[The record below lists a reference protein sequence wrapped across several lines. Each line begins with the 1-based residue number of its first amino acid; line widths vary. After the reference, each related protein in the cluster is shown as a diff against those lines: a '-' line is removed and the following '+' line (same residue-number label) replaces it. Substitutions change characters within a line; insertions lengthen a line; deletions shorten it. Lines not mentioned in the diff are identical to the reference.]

1 MATPEIEPKNVDE
14 IVRRWV
20 DEIDMSREREKE
32 WRKDGKEAE
41 ALYEAA
47 KEDEDSFNI
56 LYSNTETL
64 APSLYGNMPKPV
76 VQRRFRDED
85 DLGKAVS
92 QAGQRVLEFLLDTN
106 SEEYDTFDE
115 SMKDATHDALLPGR
129 GLVEFCYHA
138 ETADMPGKGTAGED
152 GYEAPGSQ
160 LVSECVYPKSFV
172 WNRFYHGYAKRWC
185 DVPWCAVELYLD
197 KSAVEKE
204 FGKEIAANTLY
215 TIEGDANK
223 DRPGEGKDNEV
234 KTKIKTACIYKIWDK
249 KKREI
254 VWISPNHP
262 TSILRTD
269 EDELKLTG
277 FYPFPRPIRFLRKS
291 NNLNPTTLYKL
302 YRTQAREL
310 NTISTRLIGLLK
322 QCKIRGVYDSSIGEL
337 EEVLKQE
344 EGSLVPAEQVAALQ
358 NTKGLEGAIWLMPI
372 DKIVGVIKELYVAR
386 EACKRTIYEI
396 TGISD
401 IVRGQSVA
409 TETLGAQKIKQ
420 EWVTLRLKNM
430 QKEVQR
436 FVRDALRIMLEI
448 AAKRFQPETWAKM
461 TGLPYVTAE
470 QLQQA
475 QMVAQGAKQA
485 AQQQASMMPPPQ
497 PGQPPQPPPQPQIPP
512 EVQQALQAPQ
522 WDQVITVLKDD
533 MQRQFKIDIET
544 NSTLDVDAS
553 EDKQNLA
560 DLMNAISQFLNG
572 VSPLVEKQM
581 LPFQAAQA
589 MLLVVVRKFRFGPE
603 IEDYIKE
610 MREPP
615 PPTDPN
621 AAKNAADAQQK
632 QAELAYEQ
640 QKDAADRQ
648 QQAAEGQQKHDAT
661 LAEHQKELQLQQN
674 EIGAS
679 ASADMR
685 KIAAEREANLAA
697 LSSQRE
703 TERYKADLQRKT
715 DIDKATLEGAVAIQ
729 VAQIQAKAKADDS
742 ARKAEA
748 DKHATDT
755 QAEVDHKANET
766 QAKAADDANK
776 TQAASDKKKA
786 EGESKATAMMG
797 EMMQGI
803 MDTQKQLIELL
814 GSDKEITRDE
824 KGKAKGLK
832 MVKKGATN
840 GN

>member
-14 IVRRWV
+14 LVRRWV
-20 DEIDMSREREKE
+20 DEIDMSREREKD

-41 ALYEAA
+41 ELYEAS
-47 KEDEDSFNI
+47 KEGEDSFNI

-85 DLGKAVS
+85 TLGKSVS
-92 QAGQRVLEFLLDTN
+92 QAGQRLLEFLLDTN

-138 ETADMPGKGTAGED
+138 ETADTPGQGEEGQD
-152 GYEAPGSQ
+152 GYDPPGSQ

-197 KSAVEKE
+197 KQAVEQE
-204 FGKEIAANTLY
+204 FGKEVADKTLY
-215 TIEGDANK
+215 TIEGDANQ
-223 DRPGEGKDNEV
+223 DRRGEGKDNQV

-249 KKREI
+249 KKRVI
-254 VWISPNHP
+254 LWVSPNHP

-269 EDELKLTG
+269 DDELKLTG
-277 FYPFPRPIRFLRKS
+277 FYPFPRPMRFLRKS
-291 NNLNPTTLYKL
+291 NNLNPTALYKL

-310 NTISTRLIGLLK
+310 NTISSRLIGLLK
-322 QCKIRGVYDSSIGEL
+322 QCKVRGVYDSTIGEI

-344 EGSLVPAEQVAALQ
+344 EGSLVPAENVAALQ
-358 NTKGLEGAIWLMPI
+358 TTRGLEGAIWLMPI

-448 AAKRFQPETWAKM
+448 AAKRFQQQTWAQM
-461 TGLPYVTAE
+461 TGLPYVTSE

-475 QMVAQGAKQA
+475 QRIAQA
-485 AQQQASMMPPPQ
+485 AQQA
-497 PGQPPQPPPQPQIPP
+497 GQPPPP
-512 EVQQALQAPQ
+512 EVAQQLQAPQ
-522 WDQVITVLKDD
+522 WEQVIGVLKDD
-533 MQRQFKIDIET
+533 LQRQFKIDIET

-603 IEDYIKE
+603 IEDYIKA
-610 MREPP
+610 MKEPTP
-615 PPTDPN
+615 QDN
-621 AAKNAADAQQK
+621 GDAAKLQHEAQQQQLDREQE
-632 QAELAYEQ
+632 QAKAQFEAA
-640 QKDAADRQ
+640 QKDK
-648 QQAAEGQQKHDAT
+648 ENQQKHEAT
-661 LAEHQKELQLQQN
+661 LAEYQKEVQLQQ
-674 EIGAS
+674 
-679 ASADMR
+679 ADLAAQEQADVR
-685 KIAAEREANLAA
+685 KITAEREARLAE
-697 LSSQRE
+697 LSSQRA
-703 TERYKADLQRKT
+703 TEQMKADIQRKT
-715 DIDKATLEGAVAIQ
+715 DIDKATLEAAVAIQ

-742 ARKAEA
+742 ARQAAVDHHKNEQDAKLQKDNNDQQAALQKDAQKKEA
-748 DKHATDT
+748 DGA
-755 QAEVDHKANET
+755 
-766 QAKAADDANK
+766 AKK
-776 TQAASDKKKA
+776 Q
-786 EGESKATAMMG
+786 EGDNKATAMMG
-797 EMMQGI
+797 DMMKAI
-803 MDTQKQLIELL
+803 METQKQMIDLI
-814 GSDKEITRDE
+814 GSDKEITRDD

-832 MVKKGATN
+832 VVKKGASG

>member
-1 MATPEIEPKNVDE
+1 MANPEIEPKTVDE
-14 IVRRWV
+14 LVRRWV
-20 DEIDMSREREKE
+20 DEIDMSREREKD

-41 ALYEAA
+41 ELYEAA
-47 KEDEDSFNI
+47 KEGEDSFNI

-85 DLGKAVS
+85 ILGKSVS
-92 QAGQRVLEFLLDTN
+92 QAGQRLLEFLLDTN

-138 ETADMPGKGTAGED
+138 ETAELPGKGEEGQD
-152 GYEAPGSQ
+152 GYDPPGSQ

-185 DVPWCAVELYLD
+185 DVPWAAVELYLD
-197 KSAVEKE
+197 KTAVEKE
-204 FGKEIAANTLY
+204 FGKDIAEKTLY
-215 TIEGDANK
+215 TIEGDSNQ
-223 DRPGEGKDNEV
+223 DRKGEGKDNEV

-254 VWISPNHP
+254 LWVSPNHP
-262 TSILRTD
+262 TAILRKD
-269 EDELKLTG
+269 DDELKLTG
-277 FYPFPRPIRFLRKS
+277 FYPFPRPMRFLRKS

-310 NTISTRLIGLLK
+310 NTISARLIGLLK
-322 QCKIRGVYDSSIGEL
+322 QCKVRGVYDSTIGEI

-344 EGSLVPAEQVAALQ
+344 EGSLAPAENVAALQ
-358 NTKGLEGAIWLMPI
+358 TTRGLEGAIWLMPI
-372 DKIVGVIKELYVAR
+372 EKIVGVIKELYVAR

-448 AAKRFQPETWAKM
+448 AAKRFQQQTWAQM

-475 QMVAQGAKQA
+475 KMIAQGA
-485 AQQQASMMPPPQ
+485 QQA
-497 PGQPPQPPPQPQIPP
+497 GQPPPP
-512 EVQQALQAPQ
+512 EVVQQLQAPQ
-522 WDQVITVLKDD
+522 WEQVIGVLKDD
-533 MQRQFKIDIET
+533 LQRQFKIDIET

-610 MREPP
+610 MKEPKAQ
-615 PPTDPN
+615 DN
-621 AAKNAADAQQK
+621 GEAAKLQAEAQQA
-632 QAELAYEQ
+632 QADRDHEKEKAQFEAA
-640 QKDAADRQ
+640 QKDK
-648 QQAAEGQQKHDAT
+648 ENQQKHEAT
-661 LAEHQKELQLQQN
+661 LAEYQKEIQLQQADLAAQ
-674 EIGAS
+674 EQS
-679 ASADMR
+679 DMR
-685 KIAAEREANLAA
+685 KIAAEREAQLAE
-697 LSSQRE
+697 LSSQRA
-703 TERYKADLQRKT
+703 TEQMKADTQRKT
-715 DIDKATLEGAVAIQ
+715 EMEKATLAGAVAIQ
-729 VAQIQAKAKADDS
+729 VEKIKAQAKADDS
-742 ARKAEA
+742 AR
-748 DKHATDT
+748 
-755 QAEVDHKANET
+755 QAAVDHHKNE
-766 QAKAADDANK
+766 QDAKLQKENNDQ
-776 TQAASDKKKA
+776 QAALQKDAQTKEAAGAAKKQ
-786 EGESKATAMMG
+786 EGDNKATAMMG

-803 MDTQKQLIELL
+803 METQKQLIELI

-832 MVKKGATN
+832 VVKKGTN
-840 GN
+840 